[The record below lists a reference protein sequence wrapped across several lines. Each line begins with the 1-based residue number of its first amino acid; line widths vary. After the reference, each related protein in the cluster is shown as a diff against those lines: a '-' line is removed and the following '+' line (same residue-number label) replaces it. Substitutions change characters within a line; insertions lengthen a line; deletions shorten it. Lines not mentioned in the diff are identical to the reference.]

1 MARGLDPDTGGYIS
15 AKAAAYPA
23 HMNRQAAHVRSPVT
37 TLDFMRSVRKLPE
50 LLVLLLLRYLYLLL
64 RK

>member
-1 MARGLDPDTGGYIS
+1 M
-15 AKAAAYPA
+15 
-23 HMNRQAAHVRSPVT
+23 T

-50 LLVLLLLRYLYLLL
+50 LLVLLLLLLLRYLYLLL